1 MQYGDKG
8 WQEWVLG
15 EEEAIKHIKI
25 ASALDR
31 VSLFMADLTW
41 WP

>member
-1 MQYGDKG
+1 LQYGGKG

-25 ASALDR
+25 ASALIA
-31 VSLFMADLTW
+31 LPFAL
-41 WP
+41 